1 MSKRWFERYRLKDTL
16 TERDDG
22 QALVELALVMPFL
35 FLVLLGAVEFSNLVY
50 AGIEVS
56 NSARAAVQ
64 YGAMNGGNTTDVNG
78 MLAAAQNDSP
88 NLGTNVAFTSGYPTV
103 SYGCSDGS
111 TYNATT
117 YCRSAYVYATL
128 SVKMQTKFSPIVQLP
143 GFGPSFTLYGYAQEL
158 VLQ

>member
-1 MSKRWFERYRLKDTL
+1 MSKQWFGYSLKGML
-16 TERDDG
+16 AERDDG
-22 QALVELALVMPFL
+22 QAFVELALIMPFL
-35 FLVLLGAVEFSNLVY
+35 FLVLLGAIEFSNLVY

-64 YGAMNGGNTTDVNG
+64 YGAMNGGNTTDTNG

-88 NLGTNVAFTSGYPTV
+88 NLGTNVSFTSGYPTV

-117 YCRSAYVYATL
+117 YCGAAYVYATV
-128 SVKMQTKFSPIVQLP
+128 SVKMQTTFTPIVKVP
-143 GFGPSFTLYGYAQEL
+143 GFSPSFTLYGYAQEL